1 MALLNKLK
9 SLLGLGDGRSG
20 SDRQGTDDV
29 GVTVE
34 REPGEPAEEEA
45 PPATPAPGTEAAEP
59 EPAAE
64 SEPEATDSEPEPAVE
79 PEVESPPAE
88 DTLDESPEDL
98 DGRGSTPEPEP
109 ESTSGPEP
117 VETAE
122 DEDEGAL
129 VESESEPIERVE
141 PEPAAEDEAAE
152 GTEPEGGAEGEP
164 ASAESAGDD
173 EPLRE
178 IKGIGPSYATKLSEA
193 GVESAA
199 DLAAAD
205 AGELSEA
212 TGLSEKRIQGWID
225 RAQKR

>member
-34 REPGEPAEEEA
+34 HEPGATEPADEEA

-59 EPAAE
+59 EPATE
-64 SEPEATDSEPEPAVE
+64 SEPETATGSEPDPDIE
-79 PEVESPPAE
+79 PEVDSPSGES
-88 DTLDESPEDL
+88 TLEESPEDL
-98 DGRGSTPEPEP
+98 EGRGSTGEPEP
-109 ESTSGPEP
+109 ESASGPE
-117 VETAE
+117 VDAET
-122 DEDEGAL
+122 DEDEEPL
-129 VESESEPIERVE
+129 VESDSEPIETVE
-141 PEPAAEDEAAE
+141 PEPEIGGEDES
-152 GTEPEGGAEGEP
+152 PDGGA
-164 ASAESAGDD
+164 
-173 EPLRE
+173 LRE

-193 GVESAA
+193 GVDSAG

-205 AGELSEA
+205 AEELSAA

-225 RAQKR
+225 RARSE